1 MRSHRT
7 ALPNLHQAIVLITFL
22 LGGIFQA
29 QIHTARQDVMEAER
43 ARPSDPWAAE
53 EAMPCS
59 PFLAASNRA
68 WPITSREAALAPS
81 SIALGCRS
89 GLRTVRAKY

>member
-22 LGGIFQA
+22 LGGIVQA

-43 ARPSDPWAAE
+43 ARPSFITQRASRGL
-53 EAMPCS
+53 S
-59 PFLAASNRA
+59 PSVQPNKTNPADA
-68 WPITSREAALAPS
+68 IMTREHGRMFDGGL
-81 SIALGCRS
+81 S
-89 GLRTVRAKY
+89 GLFEDVPV